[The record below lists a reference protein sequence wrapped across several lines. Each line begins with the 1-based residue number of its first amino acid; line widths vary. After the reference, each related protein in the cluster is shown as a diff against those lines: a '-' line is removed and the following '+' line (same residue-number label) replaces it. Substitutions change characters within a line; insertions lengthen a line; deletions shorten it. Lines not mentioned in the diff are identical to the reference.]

1 MLAQT
6 RVIFFFS
13 LAIYLSL
20 GTLIISSLFI
30 SSSIAKPVVT
40 MPSFRI
46 LSTENGLSQNTVNDM
61 LIDKEGLL
69 WIATDAGLN
78 RFDGNQNKQYV
89 GQDNEFADD
98 GIYTLFEDQRGDL
111 WISTY
116 SSGIYRINRQTG
128 KSERLINVPYKEQ
141 PSW

>member
-61 LIDKEGLL
+61 LIDKEKGTCSVDN
-69 WIATDAGLN
+69 ITIG
-78 RFDGNQNKQYV
+78 GNT
-89 GQDNEFADD
+89 
-98 GIYTLFEDQRGDL
+98 TL
-111 WISTY
+111 IS
-116 SSGIYRINRQTG
+116 GVDTG
-128 KSERLINVPYKEQ
+128 KVDDEYDPGF
-141 PSW
+141 